1 MNRRNMIKTSVA
13 TFMALTTASFAE
25 GESKEKKTKTKKS
38 DNPRVVVVGGGWSGL
53 SMAKS
58 VKSFVPNA
66 EVTLV
71 EKRDHFFSCPVSNPW
86 LFDMVDTEFMVHSF
100 IDAAKTHDYT
110 FLQATATGLD
120 QKKNILNTTEG
131 DLNYDYLVFATG
143 IEYDYDV
150 WTHGD
155 KKLENE
161 LRSTYPAGFIGGS
174 EHLTLKRK
182 IKNFKGGNFIITV
195 PSGNY
200 RCLPA
205 PYERAAL
212 LADHFKR
219 NKIDGKVYLLDAN
232 NSITIKE
239 EGFASAFKKLHKD
252 HLVHLSDAQILEFDL
267 EKKEVETDF
276 DTIKFEDASFYP
288 NVKAPKLLEDLGLTI
303 KTAYNRVEANLD
315 VYSNKFKGTKNI
327 YGCGDIRPMGFSKSG
342 NTAYTEGANVA
353 RVIAN
358 EIYGKKSTWA
368 SPTTV
373 CISILSKDPIHEISL
388 VSEYKYGS
396 KGETQ
401 FNSTFTDEKWETNG
415 LGAQK
420 TQYAWAQG
428 MFDNMFYA

>member
-1 MNRRNMIKTSVA
+1 MNRRAMIKTSVA
-13 TFMALTTASFAE
+13 TFLALTTTGFADT
-25 GESKEKKTKTKKS
+25 KEKNTTKKTS
-38 DNPRVVVVGGGWSGL
+38 NSPKILVVGGGWSGL

-58 VKSFVPNA
+58 VKKYVPNA
-66 EVTLV
+66 EVTLI

-86 LFDMVDTEFMVHSF
+86 LFDMVDLEFMTHSY
-100 IDAAKTHDYT
+100 IDAAKTHNYT
-110 FLQATATGLD
+110 YLQAVATDVD
-120 QKKNILNTTEG
+120 QKKNILKTSAG
-131 DLNYDYLVFATG
+131 DLPYDYLVFATG
-143 IEYDYDV
+143 IEYDYNV

-155 KKLENE
+155 EKLERQ
-161 LRSTYPAGFIGGS
+161 LREDYPAAFISGS

-212 LADHFKR
+212 LADYFKH

-232 NSITIKE
+232 NDFTIKK
-239 EGFASAFKKLHKD
+239 EGFKSAFKKLHHE
-252 HLVHLSDAQILEFDL
+252 HLVHITDAQILKFDL
-267 EKKEVETDF
+267 EKKVVETDF
-276 DTIKFEDASFYP
+276 DTVEFEDASFYP
-288 NVKAPKLLEDLGLTI
+288 NVKAPKLLEDLGLTVQ
-303 KTAYNRVEANLD
+303 TAYNRVEANLD
-315 VYSNKFKGTKNI
+315 VYTNKFKGTKNI

-342 NTAYTEGANVA
+342 NTAFTEGDNVA
-353 RVIAN
+353 KVIAA
-358 EIYGKKSTWA
+358 EIHGKKQPWQ
-368 SPTTV
+368 SPVTV
-373 CISILSKDPIHEISL
+373 CISILSKEPMHEISL

-401 FNSTFTDEKWETNG
+401 FKSTFTDEAWETNG

-428 MFDNMFYA
+428 MIDNMFYA